1 MLRHCPNW
9 VTCAVDSSFADCE
22 FTARST
28 SGFVVWYGGCPIA
41 WECKRQPLVTM
52 STMESEYVAASRAVL
67 EIRYINQLTE
77 WMKIPRPNPVQ
88 CHEDNAACV
97 AISTNPVH
105 RQRSKH
111 INVKYHNV
119 REACLNKEVVLLQVW
134 TEHQVAD
141 IFTKSLEKTV
151 FNRFRNCLVADVRWR
166 HECPKCRKSWHV
178 DVDTP
183 LQEKLEMS
191 CNKELGGC
199 GCEAAEVKYV
209 DPSLTHFDEMM
220 QKHIK
225 VVKEKQVNYC
235 SVTICGTCCSETGR
249 PRKMS
254 CGEYCM
260 NTHSAQWPELCIPF
274 EVGNPI
280 YHEIIL
286 GNDYTPDGF
295 LNE

>member
-1 MLRHCPNW
+1 
-9 VTCAVDSSFADCE
+9 
-22 FTARST
+22 
-28 SGFVVWYGGCPIA
+28 
-41 WECKRQPLVTM
+41 M

-151 FNRFRNCLVADVRWR
+151 FKRFRDCLVTDVRWQ
-166 HECPKCRKSWHV
+166 HECPKCKRTWHV

-199 GCEAAEVKYV
+199 GCPAAEVKYV

-225 VVKEKQVNYC
+225 VVKEKQVNYF
-235 SVTICGTCCSETGR
+235 SVTVCGTCCTETGR
-249 PRKMS
+249 PRRMA

-260 NTHSAQWPELCIPF
+260 NTHSAKWPELCIPF

-295 LNE
+295 VS